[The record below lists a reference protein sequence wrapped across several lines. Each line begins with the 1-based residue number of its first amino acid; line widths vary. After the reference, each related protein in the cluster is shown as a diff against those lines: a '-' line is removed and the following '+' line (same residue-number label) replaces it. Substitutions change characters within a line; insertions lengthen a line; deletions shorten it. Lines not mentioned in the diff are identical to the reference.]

1 MTAKGFSILQIA
13 FIVGVFVLAFCL
25 YFLFPALPWYFYLAL
40 GAIEVAIFVPLY
52 KRLERGLTE
61 AVSDE
66 RSTLVAMKAA
76 FFTFR
81 VTFPAT
87 MLAGTVLL
95 GFPGAGADWIL
106 AGRALVIVAGS
117 QAVVMSISALAFDRR
132 SR

>member
-1 MTAKGFSILQIA
+1 MTAKGLGILQFA
-13 FIVGVFVLAFCL
+13 FMVGIIVLAFL
-25 YFLFPALPWYFYLAL
+25 ISYLFPALPWYFYLVFAVVSGTIL
-40 GAIEVAIFVPLY
+40 LLIY
-52 KRLERGLTE
+52 KRIERGLTE

-76 FFTFR
+76 FLTFR

-87 MLAGTVLL
+87 LLAGTILV

-117 QAVVMSISALAFDRR
+117 QAVIMSISALSFDRR